1 MRVYDRNR
9 LAEINIINLETRVDD
24 ATEIMIDAGCEWNA
38 TMQAYKVRD
47 TDYMV
52 DYMNEFVADNGG
64 DDVWCA
70 SCSEL
75 LAADMNEIEECAAH
89 VRHFIVAGPWEED
102 HLKSLAEE
110 THTENEFKAL
120 SADEYREMLNTK
132 FGFDL

>member
-9 LAEINIINLETRVDD
+9 LAEINIINIETREDS
-24 ATEIMIDAGCEWNA
+24 ATDIMIDAGCEWDVA
-38 TMQAYKVRD
+38 MQAYKVGD
-47 TDYMV
+47 IDYMV

-75 LAADMNEIEECAAH
+75 LAADMNEIEKCVAH
-89 VRHFIVAGPWEED
+89 VRHFFVAGEWELM
-102 HLKSLAEE
+102 HLKTLAEE

-120 SADEYREMLNTK
+120 SADEYREMLNIE

>member
-64 DDVWCA
+64 DDVWYA

-75 LAADMNEIEECAAH
+75 LAADMN
-89 VRHFIVAGPWEED
+89 
-102 HLKSLAEE
+102 
-110 THTENEFKAL
+110 
-120 SADEYREMLNTK
+120 
-132 FGFDL
+132 